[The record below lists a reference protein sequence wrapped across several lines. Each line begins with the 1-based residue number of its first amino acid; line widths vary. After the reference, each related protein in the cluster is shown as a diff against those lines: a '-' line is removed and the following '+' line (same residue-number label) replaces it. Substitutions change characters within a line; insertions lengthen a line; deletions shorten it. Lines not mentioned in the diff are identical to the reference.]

1 MLFHILSPLKIGLN
15 LELMEGHLIV
25 FHFSIGIYKI
35 ICLAIEDILDLIR
48 YGIRSKSDKS
58 KNNRLNGYDK
68 FMND

>member
-1 MLFHILSPLKIGLN
+1 
-15 LELMEGHLIV
+15 MEGHLIV